1 MASSLGDADL
11 YAILGLK
18 IEGDAAFPTGVEIK
32 KAYRKRALELHP
44 DKRPGDKA
52 AAAEFDELQKAYEVL
67 SDEQARKAYDDLRV
81 VRRERERKLGQ
92 QSSKR
97 QRMVAELAE
106 REKMAERQRSEEE
119 RAKQRLKSEIER
131 IRKEAADAAAAAAA
145 AARAARGGG
154 SGGNGAENG
163 EGGAGVVG
171 EEMERTL
178 KVSWLRGGVEDG
190 EGGGVGGGAGA
201 GVAGEEYSVQRLWRV
216 FEEFGKVEDV
226 VVRDGAK
233 GKGKGG
239 KAGKGRKKGSAL
251 VVMATKEA
259 AIAATRSVCGDSTNP
274 LIVSRAVPAPAAST
288 IWGADTPFCPSATT
302 AAAATSAAAAAADAA
317 AARARAGSH
326 GAAGGFG
333 MGGAGSSAG
342 VGASAS
348 AGMSGMRGDG
358 GAKPAGE
365 ASSRAG
371 MGGFQANG
379 GYSGVAAGE
388 GGGAGAVPGGRFG
401 GGGGGVEVGARPAM
415 ATAGSSYR
423 DYESVTLMRMRQAAE
438 RARIIKEM
446 QAAEEAGGGDDE

>member
-18 IEGDAAFPTGVEIK
+18 IEDDAAFPTGAEIK

-67 SDEQARKAYDDLRV
+67 LDEQARKAYDDLRV

-131 IRKEAADAAAAAAA
+131 IRKEAAEAAAAAAA

-154 SGGNGAENG
+154 NEAENG

-190 EGGGVGGGAGA
+190 EGGAGGGGM
-201 GVAGEEYSVQRLWRV
+201 GGGTAGEEYSVQRLWRI

-239 KAGKGRKKGSAL
+239 KAGKARKKGSAL
-251 VVMATKEA
+251 VVMATKES
-259 AIAATRSVCGDSTNP
+259 AIAATRSVCGDTTNP
-274 LIVSRAVPAPAAST
+274 LIVTRAVPAPAAST
-288 IWGADTPFCPSATT
+288 IWGADTPFSPSVAA

-317 AARARAGSH
+317 AARGRAGSH

-333 MGGAGSSAG
+333 MGGTGSSAG
-342 VGASAS
+342 VGASASAS

-371 MGGFQANG
+371 TGGFQANG
-379 GYSGVAAGE
+379 GSSGAVGE
-388 GGGAGAVPGGRFG
+388 GGGAGGGGKFG
-401 GGGGGVEVGARPAM
+401 VGGGGVGVGARPAM